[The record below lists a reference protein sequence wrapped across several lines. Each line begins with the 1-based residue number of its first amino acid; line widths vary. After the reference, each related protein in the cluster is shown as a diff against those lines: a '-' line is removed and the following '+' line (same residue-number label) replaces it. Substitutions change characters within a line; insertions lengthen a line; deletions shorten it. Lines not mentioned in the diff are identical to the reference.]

1 MIEVA
6 SADSFWSI
14 VLTTIAVVT
23 AFQLGYLAG
32 IAMHALIE
40 EIFPSRNG
48 NGDSGQNLGML
59 SFTALRISDDHEIA
73 AEQPFFR

>member
-1 MIEVA
+1 MANIFSNMVNNFGDWAA
-6 SADSFWSI
+6 SKIAPYLNDALGMVPG
-14 VLTTIAVVT
+14 VLA
-23 AFQLGYLAG
+23 Q
-32 IAMHALIE
+32 
-40 EIFPSRNG
+40 SRNG